1 MIKFNLQKNTQIDAK
16 TKLQEFSL
24 KKYKLLPK
32 YKIIRESGPQH
43 NPIFKVEVSIPNSKT
58 YSAIGSSKK
67 DGQQNAAKKLLK
79 NLKFKM
85 NWEDEGYLLS
95 KKNLEKMKIL
105 INVFTL
111 KYGKISGIVY
121 GGLSRKKKLPANN

>member
-1 MIKFNLQKNTQIDAK
+1 MTFGHSYKKLKRSDEKITSDALEALIGAIYLDKGIDIVEKFILRYWHDKIQLAENTQIDAK

-79 NLKFKM
+79 ELK
-85 NWEDEGYLLS
+85 
-95 KKNLEKMKIL
+95 I
-105 INVFTL
+105 
-111 KYGKISGIVY
+111 
-121 GGLSRKKKLPANN
+121 